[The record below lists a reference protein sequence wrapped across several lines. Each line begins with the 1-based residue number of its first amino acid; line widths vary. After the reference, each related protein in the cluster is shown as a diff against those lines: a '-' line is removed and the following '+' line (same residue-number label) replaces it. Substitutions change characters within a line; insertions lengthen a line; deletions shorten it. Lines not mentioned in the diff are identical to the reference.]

1 MDVVPGAITWNCDN
15 VDIFA
20 FAAPPPPAPALPAPP
35 PALSPVSA
43 PLKLPKQRKERKTDP
58 LRNANYPAYE
68 RKRARNNIA
77 AQRWRDRKQLE
88 KLTAQAIAAGQPI
101 PTSPR
106 RNQRKPDP
114 RRNTGN
120 PAYELKLLRN
130 KQWRDRMR
138 AEKQCLEAEVAA
150 AITEAELVVPTTFI
164 HRPIVPSNGDDRSPS
179 PQGAPEPHWC

>member
-1 MDVVPGAITWNCDN
+1 MDVVPSAITWNCDN

-20 FAAPPPPAPALPAPP
+20 FAAPPAPPPSPSPPALPLVPT
-35 PALSPVSA
+35 LSI
-43 PLKLPKQRKERKTDP
+43 PKQRKERKTDP
-58 LRNANYPAYE
+58 LRLTNYPAYE
-68 RKRARNNIA
+68 RKRAKNNIA

-101 PTSPR
+101 PKSPR

-150 AITEAELVVPTTFI
+150 AITEAELVVPKTFI
-164 HRPIVPSNGDDRSPS
+164 HRPIVPSNGDCSPS
-179 PQGAPEPHWC
+179 PQGAPEPHWG